1 MPPPRPR
8 PHPSNPA
15 GLNFRLLCTNH
26 GCPPIRPPMQVRG
39 KDDVGAKMDS
49 MELERE
55 KGKITSTLFWDH
67 FGRPE
72 LLPRTHVHNERAL
85 FS

>member
-1 MPPPRPR
+1 
-8 PHPSNPA
+8 
-15 GLNFRLLCTNH
+15 
-26 GCPPIRPPMQVRG
+26 MQVRG